1 MRLIFALAVFLAMT
15 ACQVTTS
22 QSMGSGVTIRSSV
35 PVGNDQAS
43 DEQAADEQDAE
54 ASQDRMQD
62 LTIGVGFGTGV
73 SN

>member
-1 MRLIFALAVFLAMT
+1 MRFIFALAIFFAMT

-22 QSMGSGVTIRSSV
+22 QSVGSGVTIRSSV

-43 DEQAADEQDAE
+43 DEQAAGEQDIE
-54 ASQDRMQD
+54 AKDDRTPD
-62 LTIGVGFGTGV
+62 LTIGGGFSTGV